1 MPDAGEQKTQGTVS
15 LTGPVER
22 VDGELTLRIPLEA
35 GGAALAP
42 AAARI
47 GTVDEKYLS
56 IVIKPWLAEQLGIS
70 EGSLVDIDNIDGRF
84 NIRTVATLRL
94 SIDRDDTKPMEAPEP
109 RLGAVAERLVAA
121 LAKCVAP
128 HLPETFSLEGRDGHL
143 LVRYQEAVVGGTAVG
158 VLLEGVG
165 VSPTHIASVALSA
178 LSDVQ
183 DAIALELRAPWPGE
197 THQQPM
203 PSVRVVDD
211 RLYLWFGDDRS
222 PVMMFEPLVLS
233 EVIRR

>member
-1 MPDAGEQKTQGTVS
+1 MVDAGDQKPADTVS

-22 VDGELTLRIPLEA
+22 IDGELTLRIPLAA

-94 SIDRDDTKPMEAPEP
+94 SLDREDNRPMEAAGRQP
-109 RLGAVAERLVAA
+109 GDVAERLVAA
-121 LAKCVAP
+121 LAKCLAP
-128 HLPETFSLEGRDGHL
+128 RLPQTFSLEGRDGHL
-143 LVRYQEAVVGGTAVG
+143 LVRHQEAVVGGTAVG
-158 VLLEGVG
+158 LLLEGVG
-165 VSPTHIASVALSA
+165 KSPMQIASVALSA

-183 DAIALELRAPWPGE
+183 DAIALELRTPWPGE
-197 THQQPM
+197 ARQQPM
-203 PSVRVVDD
+203 PSVRVVDE

-222 PVMMFEPLVLS
+222 PVMMFEPLALS